1 MILATFRLDPEALA
15 LAETLKR
22 LPSLEI
28 EVEQIAAHATDW
40 TMPCIW
46 VANADFDAVDDAFAA
61 DSSVESIIET
71 LEFDNEKYYLI
82 DWSDDIDERIN
93 TYVDHAGSVLTA
105 TATAD
110 GWQVQLRFATRDQ
123 FDAFHETL
131 TKEDYAFEL
140 IELTP
145 IAERRYP
152 AYHLTSRQLEILRV
166 ARDQGYYKVPREI
179 TLRDLATEFDMSHQ
193 NLSKI
198 LRRATETLI
207 DTTLP
212 PTITNGDQ

>member
-15 LAETLKR
+15 LEETLKR
-22 LPSLEI
+22 LPTLEI

-46 VANADFDAVDDAFAA
+46 VANADFDAVDDALAA
-61 DSSVESIIET
+61 DSSVEAIIET

-82 DWSDDIDERIN
+82 DWSDHIDERIN

-105 TATAD
+105 TATAE

-123 FDAFHETL
+123 FEVFHETL
-131 TKEDYAFEL
+131 RKENYAFEL
-140 IELTP
+140 IELSP

-152 AYHLTSRQLEILRV
+152 AYHLSSSQLEVLRL

-179 TLRDLATEFDMSHQ
+179 TMRDLATELDMSHQ
-193 NLSKI
+193 NLSKV

-207 DTTLP
+207 DVTLP
-212 PTITNGDQ
+212 PAITDNNR